1 MAKELAVVCG
11 GGGFIGGHLA
21 KHLLA
26 EGKYRVRVVDIKP
39 PHEWYQRFGAA
50 DNRVLDLRLREAC
63 DEAVEG
69 ATVVYNLAADMGGMG
84 FIENNRALCMLSVL
98 INTHLLLAAKAQS
111 VKKYFY
117 ASSACVYAGDKQTTT
132 DNPGLREQDA
142 YPAMPEDG
150 YGWEK
155 LFCERMCRHF
165 YEDYGLD
172 VRIAR
177 FHNIYGPYGTY
188 DGGRE
193 KAPAAVSRKVH
204 DAIRSGKHQIEIWGD
219 GKQTRSFTYIDDCV
233 TGIEK
238 LMKSEFREPI
248 NLGSSEMVT
257 INELVSIVEDIGNIK
272 LERKYNLSAPKGVR
286 GRNSDNTLIQK
297 VLGWEPGTSLQDGL
311 TETFRWIGH
320 AMDNGW
326 HADSAD
332 NARKPEASNAGKSE
346 TANASKP
353 KAANAGKAETKKGAK
368 DSSKNG
374 RRSLVGK
381 A

>member
-39 PHEWYQRFGAA
+39 LQEWYQRFVEA

-63 DEAVEG
+63 DEAVAG
-69 ATVVYNLAADMGGMG
+69 ASVVYNLAADMGGMG

-98 INTHLLLAAKAQS
+98 INTHLLLSVKAEG

-117 ASSACVYAGDKQTTT
+117 ASSACVYAADKQTVTE
-132 DNPGLREQDA
+132 NPGLREQDA

-165 YEDYGLD
+165 YEDYGLE

-193 KAPAAVSRKVH
+193 KAPAAVCRKIH
-204 DAIRSGKHQIEIWGD
+204 EAIRSGRHEIEIWGD
-219 GKQTRSFTYIDDCV
+219 GHQTRSFTYIDDCIV
-233 TGIEK
+233 GIER
-238 LMKSEFREPI
+238 LMKSDFREPI

-257 INELVSIVEDIGNIK
+257 INELVSIVETIGNVT
-272 LERKYNLSAPKGVR
+272 LERHYNLGAPKGVR
-286 GRNSDNTLIQK
+286 GRNSDNTLIK
-297 VLGWEPGTSLQDGL
+297 AKLGWEPDTSLRAGL
-311 TETFRWIGH
+311 TETFRWIGR
-320 AMDNGW
+320 AMD
-326 HADSAD
+326 
-332 NARKPEASNAGKSE
+332 AGKSE
-346 TANASKP
+346 AGVKP
-353 KAANAGKAETKKGAK
+353 KAAAARRPDAKKGAK
-368 DSSKNG
+368 DSTRNG
-374 RRSLVGK
+374 KRSLVGK